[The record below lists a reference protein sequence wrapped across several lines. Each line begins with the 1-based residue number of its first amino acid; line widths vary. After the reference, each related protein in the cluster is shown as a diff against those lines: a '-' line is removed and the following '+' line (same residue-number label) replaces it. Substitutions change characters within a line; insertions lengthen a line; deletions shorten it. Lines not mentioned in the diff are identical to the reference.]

1 MSELGEPPD
10 HAPPLTR
17 GVQYIAPQS
26 DEPPS
31 PPPLVRRIASELD
44 DRIPRHRR
52 GPSPAVDGD
61 EITRAWIRHPPNFT
75 ESPTL
80 VTRELGR
87 LTPDRSGSWSVS
99 SDINAPSWWF
109 SIPERLR
116 TDAFWKHIFDQ
127 SEFFL
132 VDKKIDPEKR
142 EAIDTIMGSLS
153 IGYKGIYNM
162 ATRKQP
168 LKSPFQKEVNVA
180 FVKHYL
186 KNVTPLS
193 LTPEDRYR
201 FEMMVMN
208 FLMFAPMEELENY
221 ITRSRRGGKTR
232 RRTRKH
238 KSKRI

>member
-1 MSELGEPPD
+1 MFSTNSPD
-10 HAPPLTR
+10 
-17 GVQYIAPQS
+17 S
-26 DEPPS
+26 
-31 PPPLVRRIASELD
+31 
-44 DRIPRHRR
+44 
-52 GPSPAVDGD
+52 
-61 EITRAWIRHPPNFT
+61 
-75 ESPTL
+75 
-80 VTRELGR
+80 
-87 LTPDRSGSWSVS
+87 RSGSWSTVS

-116 TDAFWKHIFDQ
+116 TDAFWNHIFKQ

-132 VDKKIDPEKR
+132 VDKKIDKEQR

-221 ITRSRRGGKTR
+221 ITRSRRGGKSR
-232 RRTRKH
+232 RIRKH

>member
-1 MSELGEPPD
+1 MSELGEPPAE
-10 HAPPLTR
+10 APPLTR
-17 GVQYIAPQS
+17 GVPHIATQDL

-44 DRIPRHRR
+44 DDRIPRHRR
-52 GPSPAVDGD
+52 GPSPVYQDD
-61 EITRAWIRHPPNFT
+61 NWIRRLMFSTN
-75 ESPTL
+75 SP
-80 VTRELGR
+80 
-87 LTPDRSGSWSVS
+87 DSRSGSWSTVS

-186 KNVTPLS
+186 RNVTPLS

>member
-1 MSELGEPPD
+1 MELGEPPD

-17 GVQYIAPQS
+17 GVPHAAQDF

-31 PPPLVRRIASELD
+31 PPPLVRRIASEL

-61 EITRAWIRHPPNFT
+61 EITRAWIRHPNFT
-75 ESPTL
+75 ESPLTP
-80 VTRELGR
+80 RELGR
-87 LTPDRSGSWSVS
+87 LTPSSGSWSTVS
-99 SDINAPSWWF
+99 TEEDINAPSWWF

-116 TDAFWKHIFDQ
+116 TDAFWNHIFKQ
-127 SEFFL
+127 SDFFL
-132 VDKKIDPEKR
+132 VDKKIDKEQR

-186 KNVTPLS
+186 RNVTPLS

-201 FEMMVMN
+201 FEMMIMN

-221 ITRSRRGGKTR
+221 ITRSRRGGRTR
-232 RRTRKH
+232 RNKRK
-238 KSKRI
+238 I

>member
-1 MSELGEPPD
+1 MPVTDYSDDELGPPPAE
-10 HAPPLTR
+10 APPLTR
-17 GVQYIAPQS
+17 GVPHIATQDL

-44 DRIPRHRR
+44 DDRIPRHRR
-52 GPSPAVDGD
+52 GPSPVYQDD
-61 EITRAWIRHPPNFT
+61 NWIRRLMFSTN
-75 ESPTL
+75 SP
-80 VTRELGR
+80 
-87 LTPDRSGSWSVS
+87 DSSRSGSWSTVS

-132 VDKKIDPEKR
+132 VDKKIDKEQR

-238 KSKRI
+238 KNKRI